1 MCIDRHVMKKR
12 EQLKRFLISKG
23 LFYFFN
29 SKLSDLQQT
38 ISLVAPKTVGVAL
51 MRLGGDSD
59 GGYLLPDDMEG
70 ITACFS
76 PGVDFTALF
85 EKDLAT
91 GYSIKSYLADYSVT
105 DSPEDNQYIHFEK
118 KFLGTK
124 NNDIFMRLEDWF
136 KRHTASTPNGDYL
149 LQMDIEGAEF
159 DVILD
164 TPQQVLKQ
172 FRTII
177 IEFHGMEKMFQSGH
191 LKKIRS
197 VFEKLTQD
205 HLVVHNHPNNCRPLF
220 HRDGIE
226 IPKVFE
232 ITLYRKDRSPA
243 DSRPLTFP
251 HELDRTNVASKPD
264 FPLPKTWQ

>member
-1 MCIDRHVMKKR
+1 MKKR
-12 EQLKRFLISKG
+12 EQLKHFLISKG

-29 SKLSDLQQT
+29 SKLRDLQQT
-38 ISLVAPKTVGVAL
+38 ISLVSPQSVGVPL
-51 MRLGGDSD
+51 IRLGGNGD

-85 EKDLAT
+85 EKELAT
-91 GYSIKSYLADYSVT
+91 KYYIKSYLADYSVSQ
-105 DSPEDNQYIHFEK
+105 SPEDSEYIHFEK

-124 NNDIFMRLEDWF
+124 NNHQFTRLEDWF
-136 KRHTASTPNGDYL
+136 ERHTAATPNGDYL

-159 DVILD
+159 EVILD
-164 TPQQVLKQ
+164 TPQHVLRQ

-177 IEFHGMEKMFQSGH
+177 IEFHGMEKMFHSGH

-197 VFEKLTQD
+197 VFQKLTQN
-205 HLVVHNHPNNCRPLF
+205 HLVAHIHPNNGRPLF
-220 HRDGIE
+220 YKDGIE

-232 ITLYRKDRSPA
+232 MTLYRKNCCNA
-243 DSRPLTFP
+243 DQAPLVFP
-251 HELDRTNVASKPD
+251 HKLDCSNVTSKPD
-264 FPLPKTWQ
+264 FSLPKTWQ

>member
-1 MCIDRHVMKKR
+1 MKKR
-12 EQLKRFLISKG
+12 EQLKLFLISKG

-38 ISLVAPKTVGVAL
+38 INLVSPQSVDTPL
-51 MRLGGDSD
+51 IRMGGDGD
-59 GGYLLPDDMEG
+59 GGYLLPDDLEG
-70 ITACFS
+70 IAACFS

-91 GYSIKSYLADYSVT
+91 KYSIKSYLADYSVT
-105 DSPEDNQYIHFEK
+105 ESPEDNPYIHFEK
-118 KFLGTK
+118 KFLGPI
-124 NNDIFMRLEDWF
+124 NNDKFMRLEDWF
-136 KRHTASTPNGDYL
+136 NRHTASTPNGDYL

-164 TPQQVLKQ
+164 TPQEVLKQ

-177 IEFHGMEKMFQSGH
+177 IEFHGMEKMFQSRH
-191 LKKIRS
+191 LEKIRS

-205 HLVVHNHPNNCRPLF
+205 HWVVHNHPNNCRPLF
-220 HRDGIE
+220 YKDGIE

-232 ITLYRKDRSPA
+232 MTLYRKDRSTINA
-243 DSRPLTFP
+243 TPLAFP
-251 HELDRTNVASKPD
+251 HALDRTNVTHKPD
-264 FPLPKTWQ
+264 FSLPKTWQ

>member
-1 MCIDRHVMKKR
+1 MKKR
-12 EQLKRFLISKG
+12 EQLKLFLISKG

-29 SKLSDLQQT
+29 SKLSDLKQT
-38 ISLVAPKTVGVAL
+38 ISLVSPQSVDVPL
-51 MRLGGDSD
+51 IRLGGDGG
-59 GGYLLPDDMEG
+59 GGYLLPNDLEG

-91 GYSIKSYLADYSVT
+91 KYAIKSYLADYSVT
-105 DSPEDNQYIHFEK
+105 ESPEENPYIHFEK
-118 KFLGTK
+118 KFLGTD
-124 NNDIFMRLEDWF
+124 NNQKFMRLQDWF
-136 KRHTASTPNGDYL
+136 KRHTTSTPNGDYL

-177 IEFHGMEKMFQSGH
+177 IEFHGMEKMFHSGH

-205 HLVVHNHPNNCRPLF
+205 HLVVHTHPNNCRPVF
-220 HRDGIE
+220 CKDGVE

-232 ITLYRKDRSPA
+232 ITLYRKDRSTVNA
-243 DSRPLTFP
+243 TPLTFP
-251 HELDRTNVASKPD
+251 HELDRTNVAHKPD
-264 FPLPKTWQ
+264 FALPKTWQ